1 MADEQNAGERV
12 SMTQDELNDIIEARL
27 ARERQRWEQKL
38 GGPGAADELERLRK
52 AAAERKRLDDE
63 ARGNYERALA
73 AKDDEWGK
81 QIKEREDRLAALRAE
96 LRKDRVRGAIIAAAA
111 EARALK
117 PDQLADLLEGRRV
130 TLDEESLSVVVL
142 DPAGKPW
149 FPHGKPASVQHLVEA
164 YLAENPHLA
173 QASGTGGAGSRGGA
187 STSEAGGG
195 VQETAEMAAAKK
207 RFDDARARAERS
219 KQPADITAAQKAA
232 NEVQRLQRAKA
243 S

>member
-1 MADEQNAGERV
+1 MADESQSEQISMSKDDLNA
-12 SMTQDELNDIIEARL
+12 LIETRIK
-27 ARERQRWEQKL
+27 RERLRWDQTV
-38 GGPGAADELERLRK
+38 GGPGAAEELERLRK
-52 AAAERKRLDDE
+52 AENDRKRRDDE

-130 TLDEESLSVVVL
+130 TLDEESLGVVVL
-142 DPAGKPW
+142 DPSGKPW
-149 FPHGKPASVQHLVEA
+149 YPHGKPASVKHLVEA

-187 STSEAGGG
+187 STSEVGAG
-195 VQETAEMAAAKK
+195 VQETAELAAAKK
-207 RFDDARARAERS
+207 RFDDAKAKAERS
-219 KQPADITAAQKAA
+219 GQVSDITAAQKAA